1 MISTWDSDTDLIA
14 LETILVI
21 CSFPSHLDIC
31 WMLSAKETISIHNCS
46 EFSRIPI
53 SILLLSPACR
63 CRSYL
68 QKIPS
73 AEWCWQSSR
82 LMRPPPPLRN
92 FQILEEQKKMS
103 TSSPCLWFPIIH
115 QSWNIGIH
123 KTRSSPTPL
132 CQGGLFSYLYIVS
145 TSAHGVHRSTAIVLL
160 NVLS

>member
-1 MISTWDSDTDLIA
+1 MGQWHWSDCSWNNFGHLMF
-14 LETILVI
+14 
-21 CSFPSHLDIC
+21 SFPSRYLLNAVCKGDN
-31 WMLSAKETISIHNCS
+31 SIHNCS

-92 FQILEEQKKMS
+92 FQILEEQKKLS